1 MKNAGGCRKQALSF
15 LLVIILVLGSG
26 VSEDEDDEDTL
37 KKFQAGGSPS
47 KSSRN
52 ALMALSMN

>member
-1 MKNAGGCRKQALSF
+1 MSGNFAMGYNPMK
-15 LLVIILVLGSG
+15 
-26 VSEDEDDEDTL
+26 SEGRESIEQPRNEANMQRVDEW
-37 KKFQAGGSPS
+37 FQAGGSPS